1 MRNVL
6 KVILQ
11 PLQNAGIQRLTELI
25 AELFPVI
32 ISVVMI
38 MLVVGI
44 VMSIAGGK
52 NKKRGGGI
60 LLLAFVFTLLMS
72 ATLVSADGEY
82 SASVSPGS
90 TSVFDGMPTTE
101 TFRGLD
107 PGELHEVRQIVDSV
121 VAHDNLAPDA
131 QGILIVSVTPYRSGS
146 NPYAIWNSTHELTT
160 FTIQNNSIMDYLIPI
175 FTIMIM
181 VSVLGLI
188 LGIFTGK
195 K

>member
-1 MRNVL
+1 ML
-6 KVILQ
+6 LQ
-11 PLQNAGIQRLTELI
+11 SDSIQRLTQLI

-32 ISVVMI
+32 ISVIMI

-44 VMSIAGGK
+44 VASMAGG
-52 NKKRGGGI
+52 NKRKKGGL
-60 LLLAFVFTLLMS
+60 LLLAFIFTLLLSPM
-72 ATLVSADGEY
+72 LVLADGEF

-107 PGELHEVRQIVDSV
+107 PSELHEVRQTIDSE
-121 VAHDNLAPDA
+121 VAHDNLSPDS
-131 QGILIVSVTPYRSGS
+131 QGILIVSVSPYRSGS
-146 NPYAIWNSTHELTT
+146 NPYALWNSTHELTT
-160 FTIQNNSIMDYLIPI
+160 FTIMNNSIMDYLIPV

-188 LGIFTGK
+188 MSIFTGK